1 MGKTKDAVSVEQK
14 HQDCFLSQI
23 LQVAVPSLFLPPYKS
38 LPRLARLTE
47 SPVSTHMP
55 FPTPV
60 LLNAPELP
68 A

>member
-23 LQVAVPSLFLPPYKS
+23 LQVAVPSYFS
-38 LPRLARLTE
+38 LLTKVYGVSLT
-47 SPVSTHMP
+47 SPLSTYTP